1 MYFANLKHDFQKSL
15 PIQMTWVRILALHLL
30 TNCLS
35 LDDFLDFSMPQ
46 FLPLYD
52 GDNSINDQMS

>member
-1 MYFANLKHDFQKSL
+1 MYFANLKKWLSKIFAHPDDMSSYTSPA
-15 PIQMTWVRILALHLL
+15 PI
-30 TNCLS
+30 NCLS

-46 FLPLYD
+46 FLHLYD

>member
-1 MYFANLKHDFQKSL
+1 MYFANLKNDFQKSL
-15 PIQMTWVRILALHLL
+15 PTQMTWVRILALHLL

-46 FLPLYD
+46 FLHLYD